1 MNSSLGKYQA
11 YNTFVHR
18 LDPRIK
24 LITMLLFMVS
34 IFMSYSENIFM
45 DLVIY
50 GGVFVLLFILGIC
63 SKVSFFRI
71 FRSLIA
77 LWVMILFVMIL
88 NVFFTKPTLSPQI
101 DPTPYIAFSIGSV
114 NIYWLAIVNLILVI
128 YRLALV
134 IMITNIFTSSTKP
147 MEMTN
152 ALEWLFYPLTLIHI
166 PVQKFAMMLSLALR
180 FIPTLQEETERIIKA
195 QASRGVDYKQGR
207 FKEKIRALIALII
220 PLFMAAF
227 TTSGQLADAMEARGY
242 DPDAKRTRFK
252 TNRWTYLDTCG
263 VLFALLLLGSIL
275 VLAIMKP
282 DMFAYFNIPLPMVK

>member
-88 NVFFTKPTLSPQI
+88 NVFFTKPTLSPQT